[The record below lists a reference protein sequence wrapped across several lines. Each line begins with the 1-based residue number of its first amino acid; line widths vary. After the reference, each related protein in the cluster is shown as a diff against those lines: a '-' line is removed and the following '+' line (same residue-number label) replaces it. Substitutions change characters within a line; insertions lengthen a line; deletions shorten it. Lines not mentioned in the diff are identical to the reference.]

1 LKTEEVIN
9 GLETAERRIAILKLI
24 CRRRFET
31 IANLAYEFDVSERT
45 IRRDIEFLMRTEPIY
60 TQPGR
65 YGGGVYAM
73 DTYTMDRMYFRED
86 ELNVV
91 LKLFESAEK
100 KEVCE
105 LNSNEKRVL
114 EKLINDYK
122 KPSKKEKR

>member
-1 LKTEEVIN
+1 MSELTTKLKAEEVIN

-65 YGGGVYAM
+65 YGGGTVASRFSIPAIVAVM
-73 DTYTMDRMYFRED
+73 PSSILSVSLTYGCSIRF
-86 ELNVV
+86 
-91 LKLFESAEK
+91 AE
-100 KEVCE
+100 
-105 LNSNEKRVL
+105 
-114 EKLINDYK
+114 
-122 KPSKKEKR
+122 